1 MKIEF
6 EYYTNKNYESYGFP
20 YYEPSGFISINL
32 DTIIHKK
39 IPSRDK
45 KSWIFPINNMKKIL
59 KILHEMTPIE
69 VHEKYEH
76 DIKQYLDKEYTRM
89 KSKKNKSKEDERIIK
104 RIETIRNAL
113 LKYYKD

>member
-6 EYYTNKNYESYGFP
+6 EYYTNKDYESYGFP

-32 DTIIHKK
+32 DTIIYRSIYSWNKK
-39 IPSRDK
+39 GVL
-45 KSWIFPINNMKKIL
+45 FPINNVKKIL

-69 VHEKYEH
+69 VHEKHEH
-76 DIKQYLDKEYTRM
+76 DIKYYLDNEYTKM
-89 KSKKNKSKEDERIIK
+89 KSKKYKSKDDERIIK
-104 RIETIRNAL
+104 RIESMRNAL

>member
-32 DTIIHKK
+32 DTIIYKS
-39 IPSRDK
+39 ISRGDK
-45 KSWIFPINNMKKIL
+45 SSTLFPLNNMKKIL
-59 KILHEMTPIE
+59 KILHEMTPKE
-69 VHEKYEH
+69 VHEKHEH
-76 DIKQYLDKEYTRM
+76 DIKYYLDNEYTKM
-89 KSKKNKSKEDERIIK
+89 KSKKYKSKDDERIIK
-104 RIETIRNAL
+104 RIESMQNAL

>member
-32 DTIIHKK
+32 DTIIYKS
-39 IPSRDK
+39 ISRGDK
-45 KSWIFPINNMKKIL
+45 SSTLFPLNNMKKIF
-59 KILHEMTPIE
+59 KILHTMTPKE

-76 DIKQYLDKEYTRM
+76 DIVYYLDSEYTRM
-89 KSKKNKSKEDERIIK
+89 KSKKHLSKNDEKVIK
-104 RIETIRNAL
+104 RIESIKNSFVKVCT
-113 LKYYKD
+113 

>member
-6 EYYTNKNYESYGFP
+6 EYYTNKNYEAYGFP

-39 IPSRDK
+39 IPSWDK

-69 VHEKYEH
+69 VHEKHEH
-76 DIKQYLDKEYTRM
+76 DIKYYLDKEYTRM
-89 KSKKNKSKEDERIIK
+89 KSKKYKSKDDERIIK
-104 RIETIRNAL
+104 RIESMRNAL

>member
-32 DTIIHKK
+32 DTMIHKK

-69 VHEKYEH
+69 VHGKYEH

-89 KSKKNKSKEDERIIK
+89 KSKKYKSKDDERIIK
-104 RIETIRNAL
+104 RIESMRNAL